1 MDETSYKWIAAGLL
15 CTTIVA
21 GAAALYYL
29 NENQRLKASYEETID
44 ELQSYVEE
52 YTIQVDI
59 LIDYGNET
67 TVWYNDTRVNIRGSL
82 LNATSTVSSV
92 EHSTSEWGVFVNA
105 INGVGGEA
113 NKFWLWNYY
122 EGGWQ
127 PGMVGADQW
136 ILQNGDIVSW
146 IYISF
151 E

>member
-1 MDETSYKWIAAGLL
+1 MDETSYKWIAAALL

-21 GAAALYYL
+21 GAAAFYFM
-29 NENQRLKASYEETID
+29 NESQRLKASYEETID
-44 ELQSYVEE
+44 ELQSYVDE

-59 LIDYGNET
+59 LVDYGNET
-67 TVWYNDTRVNIRGSL
+67 TTWYNDTRVALRGSL
-82 LNATSTVSSV
+82 LNATSIVSSV
-92 EHSTSEWGVFVNA
+92 EQSTSEWGVFVNA
-105 INGVGGEA
+105 INGVGGGA

-122 EGGWQ
+122 EDGWQ